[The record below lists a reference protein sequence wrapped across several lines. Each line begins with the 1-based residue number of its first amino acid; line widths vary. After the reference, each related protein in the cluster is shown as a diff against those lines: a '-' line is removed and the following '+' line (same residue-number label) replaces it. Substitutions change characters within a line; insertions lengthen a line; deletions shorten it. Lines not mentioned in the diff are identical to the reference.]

1 MTKNDTMV
9 LLLVNARDIEVTS
22 VWKNQFGK
30 CAYYPPLMYIAE
42 MNGTGTCQYQD
53 KHLKA
58 DEAAYLNGCSVCF
71 VPECMLNEE
80 RLIEYHTQ
88 GERIA

>member
-1 MTKNDTMV
+1 
-9 LLLVNARDIEVTS
+9 
-22 VWKNQFGK
+22 
-30 CAYYPPLMYIAE
+30 MYIAE

-88 GERIA
+88 GGEDCITIDFHLESEHGETSSYLFFVYMSISI